1 MGTEGLAMIAVVDLH
16 KSYAGVAVLKGVSL
30 QVARGEVL
38 TVFGPSGCGKTTLLR
53 IIAGLET
60 ADRGSVQFNG
70 VEANAPRRPIP
81 PNRRGLS
88 MVFQDLALWP
98 NMTVREHLHFVLKAG
113 RFPRAELSA
122 RAAQMLEVVRLA
134 GLEKRY
140 PSQLS
145 GGERQRLAI
154 ARALVTE
161 PAYLLMDEPFSHLD
175 LFLLEEL
182 QQLIGQLHE
191 KLQAG
196 LIYVTHQA
204 REGLAMAHRVALM
217 NGGAL
222 IGVKDREE
230 LMAPSPEEALK
241 RAFKT
246 AVG

>member
-1 MGTEGLAMIAVVDLH
+1 MIAVVDLH

-30 QVARGEVL
+30 QVAREEVL

-70 VEANAPRRPIP
+70 VEANAPRRPMP

-122 RAAQMLEVVRLA
+122 RAAQMLEEVRLA

-182 QQLIGQLHE
+182 QQLIEQLHE
-191 KLQAG
+191 RLHAG

-204 REGLAMAHRVALM
+204 REGLAMADRVALM

-222 IGVKDREE
+222 IGVKNREE
-230 LMAPSPEEALK
+230 LMAPSPEEALR
-241 RAFKT
+241 RAFR
-246 AVG
+246 AVEG

>member
-1 MGTEGLAMIAVVDLH
+1 MIAVVDLH

-70 VEANAPRRPIP
+70 VEANAPRRPMP

-122 RAAQMLEVVRLA
+122 RAAQMLEEVRLA

-182 QQLIGQLHE
+182 QQLIEQLHE
-191 KLQAG
+191 RLHAG

-204 REGLAMAHRVALM
+204 REGLAMADRVALM

-222 IGVKDREE
+222 IGVKNREE
-230 LMAPSPEEALK
+230 LMAPSPEEALR
-241 RAFKT
+241 RAFR
-246 AVG
+246 AVEG

>member
-70 VEANAPRRPIP
+70 VEANAPRRPMP

-98 NMTVREHLHFVLKAG
+98 NMTVREHLQFVLKAG

-122 RAAQMLEVVRLA
+122 RAAQMIEEVRLA

-182 QQLIGQLHE
+182 QQLIEQLHE
-191 KLQAG
+191 RLHAG

-204 REGLAMAHRVALM
+204 REGLAMADRVALM

-222 IGVKDREE
+222 IGVKNREE
-230 LMAPSPEEALK
+230 LMAPSPEEALR
-241 RAFKT
+241 RAFR
-246 AVG
+246 AVEG